1 MQMWRMFSVSE
12 LTLPQELFGITDCA
26 GDLPLDLPAVVLTL
40 VHPVLG
46 PRRLNC
52 TQTPLA
58 GPPALCLQSG
68 PLVL

>member
-12 LTLPQELFGITDCA
+12 LTLPQELFGITDCV
-26 GDLPLDLPAVVLTL
+26 GDLPLRLPAAVLTR

-68 PLVL
+68 P